1 MAMSDCSAL
10 ARRFFFGD
18 SRTGIGDA
26 SLFRLCVF
34 VAGDLG
40 VEDMPEAES
49 KLLLG
54 DSRTGIGDASLFR
67 LCVFVAGDLGV
78 EDVPEAESKLLLAGM
93 EDRG

>member
-1 MAMSDCSAL
+1 MSDCSAL

-26 SLFRLCVF
+26 GLLRLRVF

-40 VEDMPEAES
+40 VEGAPEAE
-49 KLLLG
+49 L
-54 DSRTGIGDASLFR
+54 
-67 LCVFVAGDLGV
+67 
-78 EDVPEAESKLLLAGM
+78 KLLLAGM